1 MKDDYKLY
9 DLEGKKI
16 LGLYNIGEDIINLLY
31 IHKHGEDDFGYW
43 NVEVLRSDYKDIKDE
58 DEIIK
63 EIFN

>member
-43 NVEVLRSDYKDIKDE
+43 NVEVLKSQ
-58 DEIIK
+58 
-63 EIFN
+63 N